1 MSSKPL
7 LITVDRTLC
16 AACDLCRE
24 NAPNTFE
31 LDAEAKAN
39 VKNPTGDPREIIIE
53 ASASCPMDAIT
64 VRDPDTGEQLV
75 PRPR

>member
-1 MSSKPL
+1 MSMKPL
-7 LITVDRTLC
+7 EITVDRSLC

-31 LDAEAKAN
+31 IDADAKAY
-39 VKNPTGDPREIIIE
+39 VKNPTGDPRETIIE